1 MRTVLLLIHKEFLQI
16 FRNRTML
23 PVIFVVPVVQL
34 LILVH
39 AATMDMKKIDCV
51 IIDKDK
57 SSLSRQILQKF
68 VSSPFFHIVKTTNSA
83 IEADELMLK
92 NKTDLIIYIPEYFE
106 KNLFTG
112 NETEMQLQIDAI
124 NGLSAGLINAY
135 ANSIITNF
143 NGELLKQK
151 GVNVTSVSSFRR
163 INVEHA
169 YWYNPSLVFKNY
181 MVPGILVIL
190 VTLMGM
196 FLSALN
202 LVREKEIGTIEQI
215 NVTPI
220 KKYQFIVSKL
230 VPIWTIALFELAFGL
245 MLGKLFYNI
254 PFEGNILVLFSF
266 AAVYLITALG
276 FGLFLSAISNTQ
288 QQVMF
293 MAFFF
298 MITFILMSGIF
309 TPAESMPQWAQEIN
323 RFNPVAYFMRV
334 IRMIILKGSGFRY
347 IRHDFFSMIVFGI
360 CTLGLAIWRYRK
372 VA

>member
-1 MRTVLLLIHKEFLQI
+1 
-16 FRNRTML
+16 ML
-23 PVIFVVPVVQL
+23 PVIFVVPIVQL

-57 SSLSRQILQKF
+57 SSLSRQLLHKF
-68 VSSPFFHIVKTTNSA
+68 VSSPFFHIVRTTNSVN
-83 IEADELMLK
+83 EADEIMLK
-92 NKTDLIIYIPEYFE
+92 NKADLIIHIPDNFE
-106 KNLFTG
+106 EKLFIL
-112 NETEMQLQIDAI
+112 NETDMQLQIDAI
-124 NGLSAGLINAY
+124 NGLSAGLISAY
-135 ANSIITNF
+135 ANSIIANF
-143 NGELLKQK
+143 NSELLKRRSGYK
-151 GVNVTSVSSFRR
+151 TTVSSFKI
-163 INVEHA
+163 INIEFA

-220 KKYQFIVSKL
+220 KKYQFIISKL
-230 VPIWTIALFELAFGL
+230 APIWTIALFELAFGL
-245 MLGKLFYNI
+245 ILGKLFYNI
-254 PFEGNILVLFSF
+254 PFEGNIFVLFSF

-288 QQVMF
+288 QQVIF

-309 TPAESMPQWAQEIN
+309 TPAESMPQWAQEVN

-334 IRMIILKGSGFRY
+334 IRMIILKGSGFQY
-347 IRHDFFSMIVFGI
+347 IRHDFFIMIAFGI
-360 CTLGLAIWRYRK
+360 CSLGLAIWRYRK

>member
-1 MRTVLLLIHKEFLQI
+1 
-16 FRNRTML
+16 ML

-34 LILVH
+34 LILVN
-39 AATMDMKKIDCV
+39 AATMDMKKIDYV

-57 SSLSRQILQKF
+57 SSLSRQLLQKF
-68 VSSPFFHIVKTTNSA
+68 TSSPFFHVIKTTNSA
-83 IEADELMLK
+83 NEADELMLR
-92 NKTDLIIYIPEYFE
+92 NKADLIIYIPENFE
-106 KNLFTG
+106 KKLYNNHKADL
-112 NETEMQLQIDAI
+112 QLQIDAI

-143 NGELLKQK
+143 NSVLLKEQGLK
-151 GVNVTSVSSFRR
+151 INTVSSFRN
-163 INVEHA
+163 INIEYS

-220 KKYQFIVSKL
+220 KKYQFIISKL

-245 MLGKLFYNI
+245 SLGKLFYNI

-334 IRMIILKGSGFRY
+334 IRMIILKGSGFWY
-347 IRHDFFSMIVFGI
+347 IRHEFFSMVIFGI
-360 CTLGLAIWRYRK
+360 CILFLAIWRYRK

>member
-1 MRTVLLLIHKEFLQI
+1 
-16 FRNRTML
+16 ML
-23 PVIFVVPVVQL
+23 PVIFVVPIVQL
-34 LILVH
+34 LILVN
-39 AATMDMKKIDCV
+39 AATLDMKKIDCV
-51 IIDKDK
+51 IIDEDK
-57 SSLSRQILQKF
+57 SSLSRQLLHKF
-68 VSSPFFHIVKTTNSA
+68 TSSPFFHFVGTTNNA
-83 IEADELMLK
+83 AKEAEQLMLR
-92 NKTDLIIYIPEYFE
+92 NKTDLIIHIPRNFE
-106 KNLFTG
+106 EKLFTSG
-112 NETEMQLQIDAI
+112 AADLQVQIDAI

-135 ANSIITNF
+135 TNSIITSF
-143 NGELLKQK
+143 NSELLKQR
-151 GVNVTSVSSFRR
+151 GSNVTLVSKFRN
-163 INVEHA
+163 INIEYA
-169 YWYNPSLVFKNY
+169 YWYNPSLIFKNY

-230 VPIWTIALFELAFGL
+230 FPIWTIALFELAFGL
-245 MLGKLFYNI
+245 FLGKLLYNI
-254 PFEGNILVLFSF
+254 PFEGSILVLFSF

-309 TPAESMPQWAQEIN
+309 TPAESMPQWAQEVN

-334 IRMIILKGSGFRY
+334 IRMIILKGSGFRN
-347 IRHDFFSMIVFGI
+347 ISHDFFSMIIFGI
-360 CTLGLAIWRYRK
+360 CVLGLAIWRYRK